1 MTNLSYPLV
10 SVLFIT
16 YKRYDFLEQSLRRF
30 RENTDYPNLEIVIAD
45 DGSGPEIQHKI
56 RQLPADV
63 FALAPKNR
71 GLGANNNNGLR
82 HCTGK
87 YVLMI
92 QDDWLCHGPSVYLSN
107 AVAVLEANPQVGII
121 NFAGADHPP
130 DLAQPLLASSEPC
143 FVTPTPAISN
153 KEEFLYSDQPHLQSR
168 RALEVMGEY
177 YEDRSI
183 GRAETDYSQR
193 WERQSSF
200 LTAVF
205 PNYFMRVFSNEGE
218 DPAVSFRHQEF
229 RYRADRALMPIANW
243 LRENCRPLFRV
254 GKASV
259 RETVALIE
267 KLRTPR

>member
-1 MTNLSYPLV
+1 MTNQDPLV

-16 YKRYDFLEQSLRRF
+16 YKRYDLLEQSLRRF

-45 DGSGPEIQHKI
+45 DGSGPEIQRKI
-56 RQLPADV
+56 RALAADV
-63 FALAPKNR
+63 FALSPKNR
-71 GLGANNNNGLR
+71 GMGANNNNGLR

-92 QDDWLCHGPSVYLSN
+92 QDDWLCHGPSDYLSN
-107 AVAVLEANPQVGII
+107 AIATLEANPQVGII
-121 NFAGADHPP
+121 NFAGAHHPP
-130 DLAQPLLASSEPC
+130 DLTQPLLGSSEPC
-143 FVTPTPAISN
+143 FVTPTPAVSA
-153 KEEFLYSDQPHLQSR
+153 KEEFLYSDQPHLQTR
-168 RALEVMGEY
+168 GALEFMGEY

-193 WERQSSF
+193 WERQYSF

-205 PNYFMRVFSNEGE
+205 PNYYMRVFSNEGE
-218 DPAVSFRHQEF
+218 DPALSFRQQEL
-229 RYRADRALMPIANW
+229 RYRVDQALMPIANF
-243 LRENCRPLFRV
+243 LKANCWPLFRV

-259 RETVALIE
+259 RSTVAFIE